1 MTEIKIC
8 GITILEDASFAA
20 ECGADALGFIFYS
33 RSPRYVAPERAKKII
48 EKLPDRIAKVGV
60 FVNQELQEVK
70 KTVEFCALDLV
81 QLHGDESPE
90 YCRQFP
96 SSLLIKAFSPR
107 RASDLRRLRNYPV
120 RAVVVDTYDPL
131 RCGGTGKRS
140 KWRLAVKVKESHS
153 LILAGGLNTGNIR
166 EAIDIVAP
174 HAVDI
179 NSGVESSPGRKDYE
193 KVKAIIE
200 IVRSMEGRGKG
211 VFQRWYHENLNTP

>member
-1 MTEIKIC
+1 MTEIKVC
-8 GITILEDASFAA
+8 GITNLEDASFAA

-48 EKLPDRIAKVGV
+48 EELPDRIAKVGV

-70 KTVEFCALDLV
+70 KTVAFCDLDLV
-81 QLHGDESPE
+81 QLHGDESPG

-96 SSLLIKAFSPR
+96 SSLLIKAFSSR
-107 RASDLRRLRNYPV
+107 RASDLRGLRNLPV
-120 RAVVVDTYDPL
+120 RAIVVDTYDPL
-131 RCGGTGKRS
+131 RYGGTGKRS
-140 KWRLAVKVKESHS
+140 DWRLAVKVKEMHS

-179 NSGVESSPGRKDYE
+179 NSGVESSPGRKDHE
-193 KVKAIIE
+193 KVRAIIE
-200 IVRSMEGRGKG
+200 IVRSKG
-211 VFQRWYHENLNTP
+211 GLETEVFRL

>member
-1 MTEIKIC
+1 MTEIKVC
-8 GITILEDASFAA
+8 GITNLEDASFAA

-48 EKLPDRIAKVGV
+48 EKLPDRVAKVGV
-60 FVNQELQEVK
+60 FVNQELQKVK
-70 KTVEFCALDLV
+70 KTVEFCDLDLV

-96 SSLLIKAFSPR
+96 SSLLIKAFSSR
-107 RASDLRRLRNYPV
+107 RASDLRGLRNYPV
-120 RAVVVDTYDPL
+120 RAIVVDTYDPL
-131 RCGGTGKRS
+131 RYGGTGKRS
-140 KWRLAVKVKESHS
+140 NWRLAVKVKETHS

-179 NSGVESSPGRKDYE
+179 NSGVESSPGRKDHK
-193 KVKAIIE
+193 KVRAIIE
-200 IVRSMEGRGKG
+200 IVRSMEGKGKG
-211 VFQRWYHENLNTP
+211 VFQRWYHENLTTP